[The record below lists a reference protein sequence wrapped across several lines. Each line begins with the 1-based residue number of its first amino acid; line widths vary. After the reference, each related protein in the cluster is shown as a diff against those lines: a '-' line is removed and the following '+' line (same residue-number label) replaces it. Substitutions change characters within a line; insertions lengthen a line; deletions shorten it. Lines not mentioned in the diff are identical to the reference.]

1 MGNFM
6 ETKKRNEKRVR
17 KNLLIYTDDGRFDL
31 LGVSSNISKSG
42 LFIESP
48 YSMSSD
54 SEVLLA
60 VVVDDELYRL
70 KGEVRWVKRPGDEH
84 PAHTPAGMGIHITE
98 APVEYLNYVEYARY
112 ETNAGGSGL
121 NGSTDPS

>member
-1 MGNFM
+1 M

-48 YSMSSD
+48 YSISSD
-54 SEVLLA
+54 SEVFLA

-98 APVEYLNYVEYARY
+98 APVEYLNYVEHARY
-112 ETNAGGSGL
+112 ETNSGSSGL
-121 NGSTDPS
+121 KGSTDSS

>member
-1 MGNFM
+1 M
-6 ETKKRNEKRVR
+6 EIKKRNEKRVR
-17 KNLLIYTDDGRFDL
+17 KNLLVYTDDGRFDL

-48 YSMSSD
+48 YSISSN

-60 VVVDDELYRL
+60 VVIDDELFRL
-70 KGEVRWVKRPGDEH
+70 KGEVRWVKRAEDKY

-98 APVEYLNYVEYARY
+98 APVEYLNYVDYARY
-112 ETNAGGSGL
+112 ETNSGSNVS
-121 NGSTDPS
+121 NG